1 MEDQDFKFFLKL
13 FHHIMPHVDLL
24 YAKLQKKVIDSVYIQ
39 ENIQQD
45 SQKIRSVISY
55 LDTPGGDTAEVIGM
69 AQKNPQNLVIIQQQP
84 DFPRLVRNAALLLLQ
99 VHHLG
104 AGLQKITFAA
114 TFPIFKLKWKTNT
127 NII

>member
-55 LDTPGGDTAEVIGM
+55 LDTPGGDIAEVIGM
-69 AQKNPQNLVIIQQQP
+69 AQKNP
-84 DFPRLVRNAALLLLQ
+84 
-99 VHHLG
+99 
-104 AGLQKITFAA
+104 
-114 TFPIFKLKWKTNT
+114 
-127 NII
+127 